1 MVDEIKRG
9 AEARMVLD
17 HPLVREAFESF
28 YESLARQ
35 RQKAPVKDGELH
47 TRLIMLEQCAH
58 TFEAWFRAHIETGEM
73 AKVSARLPKTR
84 IFSR

>member
-28 YESLARQ
+28 YESLAQQRQ
-35 RQKAPVKDGELH
+35 RAPVKDGELH

-58 TFEAWFRAHIETGEM
+58 TFERWFRTHIETGEM
-73 AKVSARLPKTR
+73 AKVQAKEPR
-84 IFSR
+84 IRAFVR